1 MFEVKVLGGFE
12 SAHYLRGYKGK
23 CENMHGHNYKL
34 EAVVAAKKLN
44 SIGLAVDFG
53 DVKAALKEITETLDH
68 KVLDELAPFKKIN
81 PSAENIARH
90 IYLELKKKAKLKGVK
105 IARVSVWETERSCA
119 AYFE

>member
-12 SAHYLRGYKGK
+12 SAHYLRGYRGK
-23 CENMHGHNYKL
+23 SENMHGHNYKI

-53 DVKAALKEITETLDH
+53 DIKSALKEITEALDH

-81 PSAENIARH
+81 PSAENIAKH
-90 IYLELKKKAKLKGVK
+90 IYSELKKKVKLKGVRA
-105 IARVSVWETERSCA
+105 ARVSVWETERSCA
-119 AYFE
+119 TYFE